1 MNLAL
6 LRSMMTVFENRLQ
19 QMEGKAN
26 TVEAMKGDKGD
37 KGEAGIAGPAGPT
50 GKQGRAG
57 AKGKDGKD
65 GKDGADGK
73 DGVGVESASIDLDG
87 HLVFTLTDGS
97 TLDAGALDEL
107 FTPERASEVIHYV
120 TKGGGS
126 VDLSGIESRLDDI
139 ESKNSEQDQR
149 LDTVENSNT
158 TSEQRLDD
166 IEAKDTEQDT
176 RLDNAESKNT
186 EQDNRLDAIEA
197 EQSTQNTQI
206 TNNTNTNNQQDT
218 RLDAIESEQTTQNSN
233 INSNTVKNSEQ
244 DARLDALE
252 ANSTPTL
259 KRTPIESSGVAT
271 RPLDVNF
278 TVDPDRDAYVS
289 YNLRV
294 VATLSVSPSPIS
306 AALEVSQDGVNFV
319 TLAEAAQAST
329 VSLGGLL
336 SINLLQ
342 DYTTQ
347 LAGMIPAGSVVRIRT
362 VGQLPPANTI
372 TFSNGHETIL
382 DIRYV

>member
-1 MNLAL
+1 MNITL
-6 LRSMMTVFENRLQ
+6 LKGMLTVFEQRLNEMQ
-19 QMEGKAN
+19 KKVDTVKAL
-26 TVEAMKGDKGD
+26 KGD
-37 KGEAGIAGPAGPT
+37 KGEQGLTGPVGPKGSDGKT
-50 GKQGRAG
+50 GKTGKAG

-65 GKDGADGK
+65 GKDGE
-73 DGVGVESASIDLDG
+73 DGVGVVSASVDFDK

-97 TLDAGALDEL
+97 TIDAGSLEDL
-107 FTPERASEVIHYV
+107 YSPEEAAKVMYY
-120 TKGGGS
+120 TQGGS
-126 VDLSGIESRLDDI
+126 VDLTQVDTKNEEQDTRLDAVEATQAEQATKNTEQDGRLDAIES
-139 ESKNSEQDQR
+139 EQSTQASKN
-149 LDTVENSNT
+149 
-158 TSEQRLDD
+158 
-166 IEAKDTEQDT
+166 TEQDT
-176 RLDNAESKNT
+176 RLDAIETEQTTQNT
-186 EQDNRLDAIEA
+186 DIANNTNTNNQQDNRLDAIEA
-197 EQSTQNTQI
+197 EQ
-206 TNNTNTNNQQDT
+206 
-218 RLDAIESEQTTQNSN
+218 TTQNSD

-259 KRTPIESSGVAT
+259 KRTPIESSGVVT
-271 RPLDVNF
+271 RTLDNTFV
-278 TVDPDRDAYVS
+278 VDPDRDAYVS

-294 VATLSVSPSPIS
+294 VATLSVSASPIS

-319 TLAEAAQAST
+319 TVAEAAQAST

-347 LAGMIPAGSVVRIRT
+347 LAGMIPAGSTVRIRT

-382 DIRYV
+382 DIRYQ

>member
-1 MNLAL
+1 MNITL
-6 LRSMMTVFENRLQ
+6 LKGMLTVFEQRLNEMQ
-19 QMEGKAN
+19 KKVDTVKAL
-26 TVEAMKGDKGD
+26 KGD
-37 KGEAGIAGPAGPT
+37 KGEQGLTGPVGPKGSDGKT
-50 GKQGRAG
+50 GKTGKAG

-65 GKDGADGK
+65 GKDGE
-73 DGVGVESASIDLDG
+73 DGVGVVSASVDFDK

-97 TLDAGALDEL
+97 TIDAGSLEDL
-107 FTPERASEVIHYV
+107 YSPEEAAKVMYY
-120 TKGGGS
+120 TQGGS
-126 VDLSGIESRLDDI
+126 VDLTQVDT
-139 ESKNSEQDQR
+139 KNE
-149 LDTVENSNT
+149 
-158 TSEQRLDD
+158 
-166 IEAKDTEQDT
+166 EQDT
-176 RLDNAESKNT
+176 RLDAVEATQAEQSTKNT
-186 EQDNRLDAIEA
+186 EQDGRLDAIESEQSTNTNTNNQQDNRLDAIEA
-197 EQSTQNTQI
+197 EQ
-206 TNNTNTNNQQDT
+206 
-218 RLDAIESEQTTQNSN
+218 TTQNSD

-259 KRTPIESSGVAT
+259 KRTPIESSGVVT
-271 RPLDVNF
+271 RTLDNTFV
-278 TVDPDRDAYVS
+278 VDPDRDAYVS

-294 VATLSVSPSPIS
+294 VATLSVSASPIS

-319 TLAEAAQAST
+319 TVAEAAQAST

-347 LAGMIPAGSVVRIRT
+347 LAGMIPAGSTVRIRT

-382 DIRYV
+382 DIRYQ

>member
-19 QMEGKAN
+19 QMEGKVN

-65 GKDGADGK
+65 GKDGVDGQ
-73 DGVGVESASIDLDG
+73 DGVGVESASIDIDG

-126 VDLSGIESRLDDI
+126 VDLSDIESRLDAV
-139 ESKNSEQDQR
+139 ETKNDEQDQR
-149 LDTVENSNT
+149 LDTVENSST
-158 TSEQRLDD
+158 SSEQRLD
-166 IEAKDTEQDT
+166 
-176 RLDNAESKNT
+176 S
-186 EQDNRLDAIEA
+186 IEA
-197 EQSTQNTQI
+197 EQAAQNTQI

-218 RLDAIESEQTTQNSN
+218 RLDDIEAEQTTQNSN

-382 DIRYV
+382 NIRYV